1 MAKISDLLTID
12 YSIFAFPSGLA
23 LGAAVVALLYVVE
36 RRWGRCKAVERARS
50 PHAACLLLGLTA
62 AYVVA
67 GGLLPALADFSSSWP
82 FVTLLS
88 ALEMHLALVIIHRL
102 RSFHFRRDLAFIL
115 VHAGLWLAL
124 FSGMAGAADT
134 ARLHA
139 LLAVGEDVTT
149 AYDENGC
156 ELPLRHTMRLQ
167 RFAIERNPANNTVV
181 QFRAWLLVDDEPCE
195 LAVNS
200 PHSVGLGEDIY
211 LMSYHLNSSGTDVKD
226 CVIQVVHEPW
236 KYVTL
241 LGIVMLL
248 LGVVW
253 TVKTIKV
260 EGKV

>member
-134 ARLHA
+134 RKTDIFVTVQPAGRSPRL
-139 LLAVGEDVTT
+139 LSFDI
-149 AYDENGC
+149 D
-156 ELPLRHTMRLQ
+156 
-167 RFAIERNPANNTVV
+167 RNPADGSPIQYSATVV
-181 QFRAWLLVDDEPCE
+181 MDGDTIGV
-195 LAVNS
+195 AVNS
-200 PHSVGLGEDIY
+200 PYSASIADDIY
-211 LMSYHLNSSGTDVKD
+211 LIDFDTDMATGEVTY
-226 CVIQVVHEPW
+226 CVLQNVHQPW
-236 KYVTL
+236 KYPL
-241 LGIVMLL
+241 LAGIVMLL
-248 LGVVW
+248 TGTLAL
-253 TVKTIKV
+253 TLRKRK
-260 EGKV
+260 EAER

>member
-102 RSFHFRRDLAFIL
+102 RSFHFRRDFAFIL

-124 FSGMAGAADT
+124 FSGMAGTADT
-134 ARLHA
+134 RKTDIFVTVQPAGRSPRL
-139 LLAVGEDVTT
+139 LSFDI
-149 AYDENGC
+149 D
-156 ELPLRHTMRLQ
+156 
-167 RFAIERNPANNTVV
+167 RNPADGSPIQYSATVV
-181 QFRAWLLVDDEPCE
+181 MDGDTIGV
-195 LAVNS
+195 AVNS
-200 PHSVGLGEDIY
+200 PYSASIADDIY
-211 LMSYHLNSSGTDVKD
+211 LVDFDTDMATGEVTY
-226 CVIQVVHEPW
+226 CVLQNVHQPW
-236 KYVTL
+236 KYPL
-241 LGIVMLL
+241 LAGIVMLL
-248 LGVVW
+248 TGTLAL
-253 TVKTIKV
+253 TLRKRK
-260 EGKV
+260 EAER

>member
-12 YSIFAFPSGLA
+12 YSIVAFPSGLA

-50 PHAACLLLGLTA
+50 PHAACMLLGLTA

-134 ARLHA
+134 RKTDIFVTVQPAGRSPRL
-139 LLAVGEDVTT
+139 LSFDI
-149 AYDENGC
+149 D
-156 ELPLRHTMRLQ
+156 
-167 RFAIERNPANNTVV
+167 RNPADGSPIQYSATVV
-181 QFRAWLLVDDEPCE
+181 MDGDTIGV
-195 LAVNS
+195 AVNS
-200 PHSVGLGEDIY
+200 PYSASIADDIY
-211 LMSYHLNSSGTDVKD
+211 LVDFDTDMATGEVTY
-226 CVIQVVHEPW
+226 CVLQNVHQPW
-236 KYVTL
+236 KYPL
-241 LGIVMLL
+241 LAGIVMLL
-248 LGVVW
+248 TGTLAL
-253 TVKTIKV
+253 TLRKRK
-260 EGKV
+260 EAER

>member
-134 ARLHA
+134 RKTDIFITVQPAGRSPRL
-139 LLAVGEDVTT
+139 LSFDI
-149 AYDENGC
+149 D
-156 ELPLRHTMRLQ
+156 
-167 RFAIERNPANNTVV
+167 RNPADGSPIQYSATVV
-181 QFRAWLLVDDEPCE
+181 MDGDTIGV
-195 LAVNS
+195 AVNS
-200 PHSVGLGEDIY
+200 PYSASIADDIY
-211 LMSYHLNSSGTDVKD
+211 LVDFDTDMATGEVTY
-226 CVIQVVHEPW
+226 CVLQNVHQPW
-236 KYVTL
+236 KYPL
-241 LGIVMLL
+241 LAGIVMLL
-248 LGVVW
+248 TGTLAL
-253 TVKTIKV
+253 TLRKRK
-260 EGKV
+260 EAER

>member
-134 ARLHA
+134 RKTDIFVTVQPAGRSPRL
-139 LLAVGEDVTT
+139 LSFDI
-149 AYDENGC
+149 D
-156 ELPLRHTMRLQ
+156 
-167 RFAIERNPANNTVV
+167 RNPADGSPIQYSATVV
-181 QFRAWLLVDDEPCE
+181 MDGDTIGV
-195 LAVNS
+195 AVNS
-200 PHSVGLGEDIY
+200 PYSASIADDIY
-211 LMSYHLNSSGTDVKD
+211 LVDFDTDMATGEVTY
-226 CVIQVVHEPW
+226 CVLQNVHQPW
-236 KYVTL
+236 KYPL
-241 LGIVMLL
+241 LAGIVMLL
-248 LGVVW
+248 TGTLAL
-253 TVKTIKV
+253 TLRKRK
-260 EGKV
+260 EAAR

>member
-134 ARLHA
+134 RKTDIFVTVQPAGRSPRL
-139 LLAVGEDVTT
+139 LSFDI
-149 AYDENGC
+149 D
-156 ELPLRHTMRLQ
+156 
-167 RFAIERNPANNTVV
+167 RNPADGSPIQYSATVV
-181 QFRAWLLVDDEPCE
+181 MDGDTIGV
-195 LAVNS
+195 AVNS
-200 PHSVGLGEDIY
+200 PYSASIADDIY
-211 LMSYHLNSSGTDVKD
+211 LVDFDTDMATGKVTY
-226 CVIQVVHEPW
+226 CVLQNVHQPW
-236 KYVTL
+236 KYPL
-241 LGIVMLL
+241 LAGIVMLL
-248 LGVVW
+248 TGTLAL
-253 TVKTIKV
+253 TLRKRK
-260 EGKV
+260 EAER

>member
-134 ARLHA
+134 RKTDIFVTVQPAGRSPRL
-139 LLAVGEDVTT
+139 LSFDI
-149 AYDENGC
+149 D
-156 ELPLRHTMRLQ
+156 
-167 RFAIERNPANNTVV
+167 RNPADGSPIQYSATVV
-181 QFRAWLLVDDEPCE
+181 MDGDTIGIT
-195 LAVNS
+195 VNS
-200 PHSVGLGEDIY
+200 PYSASIADDIY
-211 LMSYHLNSSGTDVKD
+211 LVDFDTDMATGEVTY
-226 CVIQVVHEPW
+226 CVLQNVHQPW
-236 KYVTL
+236 KYPL
-241 LGIVMLL
+241 LAGIVMLL
-248 LGVVW
+248 TGTLAL
-253 TVKTIKV
+253 TLRKRK
-260 EGKV
+260 EAER

>member
-134 ARLHA
+134 RKTDIFVTMQPAGRSPRL
-139 LLAVGEDVTT
+139 LSFDI
-149 AYDENGC
+149 D
-156 ELPLRHTMRLQ
+156 
-167 RFAIERNPANNTVV
+167 RNPADGSPIQYSATVV
-181 QFRAWLLVDDEPCE
+181 MDGDTIGV
-195 LAVNS
+195 AVNS
-200 PHSVGLGEDIY
+200 PYSASIADDIY
-211 LMSYHLNSSGTDVKD
+211 LVDFDTDMATGKVTY
-226 CVIQVVHEPW
+226 CVLQNVHQPW
-236 KYVTL
+236 KYPL
-241 LGIVMLL
+241 LAGIVMLL
-248 LGVVW
+248 TGTLAL
-253 TVKTIKV
+253 TLRKRK
-260 EGKV
+260 EAER

>member
-50 PHAACLLLGLTA
+50 PHAACLLLGLAA

-134 ARLHA
+134 RKTDIFVTMQPAGRSPRL
-139 LLAVGEDVTT
+139 LSFDI
-149 AYDENGC
+149 D
-156 ELPLRHTMRLQ
+156 
-167 RFAIERNPANNTVV
+167 RNPADGSPIQYSATVV
-181 QFRAWLLVDDEPCE
+181 MDGDTIGV
-195 LAVNS
+195 AVNS
-200 PHSVGLGEDIY
+200 PYSASIADDIY
-211 LMSYHLNSSGTDVKD
+211 LVDFDTDMATGEVTY
-226 CVIQVVHEPW
+226 CVLQNVHQPW
-236 KYVTL
+236 KYPL
-241 LGIVMLL
+241 LAGIVMLL
-248 LGVVW
+248 TGTLAL
-253 TVKTIKV
+253 TLRKRK
-260 EGKV
+260 EAER

>member
-12 YSIFAFPSGLA
+12 YSIVAFPSGLA

-50 PHAACLLLGLTA
+50 PHAACMLLGLTA

-134 ARLHA
+134 RKTDIFVTMQPAGRSPRL
-139 LLAVGEDVTT
+139 LSFDI
-149 AYDENGC
+149 D
-156 ELPLRHTMRLQ
+156 
-167 RFAIERNPANNTVV
+167 RNPADGSPIQYSATVV
-181 QFRAWLLVDDEPCE
+181 MDGDTIGV
-195 LAVNS
+195 AVNS
-200 PHSVGLGEDIY
+200 PYSASIADDIY
-211 LMSYHLNSSGTDVKD
+211 LVDFDTDMATGEVTY
-226 CVIQVVHEPW
+226 CVLQNVHQPW
-236 KYVTL
+236 KYPL
-241 LGIVMLL
+241 LAGIVMLL
-248 LGVVW
+248 TGTLAL
-253 TVKTIKV
+253 TLRKRK
-260 EGKV
+260 EAER

>member
-115 VHAGLWLAL
+115 VHAGLWFAL

-134 ARLHA
+134 RKTDIFVTVQPAGRSPRL
-139 LLAVGEDVTT
+139 LSFDI
-149 AYDENGC
+149 D
-156 ELPLRHTMRLQ
+156 
-167 RFAIERNPANNTVV
+167 RNPADGSPIQYSATVV
-181 QFRAWLLVDDEPCE
+181 MDGDTIGV
-195 LAVNS
+195 AVNS
-200 PHSVGLGEDIY
+200 PYSASIADDIY
-211 LMSYHLNSSGTDVKD
+211 LVDFDTDMATGEVTY
-226 CVIQVVHEPW
+226 CVLQNVHQPW
-236 KYVTL
+236 KYPL
-241 LGIVMLL
+241 LAGIVMLL
-248 LGVVW
+248 TGTLAL
-253 TVKTIKV
+253 TLRKRK
-260 EGKV
+260 EAER

>member
-102 RSFHFRRDLAFIL
+102 RSFNFRRDLAFIL

-134 ARLHA
+134 RKTDIFVTVQPAGRSPRL
-139 LLAVGEDVTT
+139 LSFDI
-149 AYDENGC
+149 D
-156 ELPLRHTMRLQ
+156 
-167 RFAIERNPANNTVV
+167 RNPADGSPIQYSATVV
-181 QFRAWLLVDDEPCE
+181 MDGDTIGV
-195 LAVNS
+195 AVNS
-200 PHSVGLGEDIY
+200 PYSASIADDIY
-211 LMSYHLNSSGTDVKD
+211 LVDFDTDMATGEVTY
-226 CVIQVVHEPW
+226 CVLQNVHQPW
-236 KYVTL
+236 KYPL
-241 LGIVMLL
+241 LAGIVMLL
-248 LGVVW
+248 TGTLAL
-253 TVKTIKV
+253 TLRKRK
-260 EGKV
+260 EAER

>member
-88 ALEMHLALVIIHRL
+88 ALEMHLVLVIIHRL

-134 ARLHA
+134 RKTDIFATVQPAGRSPRL
-139 LLAVGEDVTT
+139 LSFDI
-149 AYDENGC
+149 D
-156 ELPLRHTMRLQ
+156 
-167 RFAIERNPANNTVV
+167 RNPADGSPIQYSATVV
-181 QFRAWLLVDDEPCE
+181 MDGDTIGV
-195 LAVNS
+195 AVNS
-200 PHSVGLGEDIY
+200 PYSASIADDIY
-211 LMSYHLNSSGTDVKD
+211 LVDFDTDMATGEVTY
-226 CVIQVVHEPW
+226 CVLQNVHQPW
-236 KYVTL
+236 KYPL
-241 LGIVMLL
+241 LAGIVMLL
-248 LGVVW
+248 TGTLAL
-253 TVKTIKV
+253 TLRKRK
-260 EGKV
+260 EAER

>member
-134 ARLHA
+134 RKTDIFVTVQPAGRSPRL
-139 LLAVGEDVTT
+139 LSFDI
-149 AYDENGC
+149 D
-156 ELPLRHTMRLQ
+156 
-167 RFAIERNPANNTVV
+167 RNPADGSPIQYSATVV
-181 QFRAWLLVDDEPCE
+181 MDGDTIGV
-195 LAVNS
+195 AVNS
-200 PHSVGLGEDIY
+200 PYSASIADDIY
-211 LMSYHLNSSGTDVKD
+211 LVDFDTDMATGEVTY
-226 CVIQVVHEPW
+226 CVLQNVHQPW
-236 KYVTL
+236 KYPL
-241 LGIVMLL
+241 LAGIVMLL
-248 LGVVW
+248 TGTLAL
-253 TVKTIKV
+253 TLRKRK
-260 EGKV
+260 EAER

>member
-50 PHAACLLLGLTA
+50 PHAACMLLGLTA

-134 ARLHA
+134 RKTDIFVTVQPAGRSPRL
-139 LLAVGEDVTT
+139 LSFQID
-149 AYDENGC
+149 
-156 ELPLRHTMRLQ
+156 
-167 RFAIERNPANNTVV
+167 RNPADGSPV
-181 QFRAWLLVDDEPCE
+181 QYSAEVMMNGDTIR
-195 LAVNS
+195 LAVNR
-200 PHSVGLGEDIY
+200 PYSVGMAEDLYLVDFNTNMMTGEVDYCI
-211 LMSYHLNSSGTDVKD
+211 LQK
-226 CVIQVVHEPW
+226 VHQPW
-236 KYVTL
+236 KYPMLAGIGSL
-241 LGIVMLL
+241 LAG
-248 LGVVW
+248 
-253 TVKTIKV
+253 TIIMTTRRRK
-260 EGKV
+260 EAER

>member
-124 FSGMAGAADT
+124 FSGMVGAADT
-134 ARLHA
+134 RKTDIFVTVQPAGRSPRL
-139 LLAVGEDVTT
+139 LSFDI
-149 AYDENGC
+149 D
-156 ELPLRHTMRLQ
+156 
-167 RFAIERNPANNTVV
+167 RNPADGSPIQYSATVV
-181 QFRAWLLVDDEPCE
+181 MDGDTIGV
-195 LAVNS
+195 AVNS
-200 PHSVGLGEDIY
+200 PYSASIADDIY
-211 LMSYHLNSSGTDVKD
+211 LVDFDTDMATGEVTY
-226 CVIQVVHEPW
+226 CVLQNVHQPW
-236 KYVTL
+236 KYPL
-241 LGIVMLL
+241 LAGIVMLL
-248 LGVVW
+248 TGTLAL
-253 TVKTIKV
+253 TLRKRK
-260 EGKV
+260 EAER

>member
-36 RRWGRCKAVERARS
+36 RKWGRCKAVERARS

-134 ARLHA
+134 RKTDIFVTVQPAGRSPRL
-139 LLAVGEDVTT
+139 LSFDI
-149 AYDENGC
+149 D
-156 ELPLRHTMRLQ
+156 
-167 RFAIERNPANNTVV
+167 RNPADGSPIQYSATVV
-181 QFRAWLLVDDEPCE
+181 MDGDTIGV
-195 LAVNS
+195 AVNS
-200 PHSVGLGEDIY
+200 PYSASIADDIY
-211 LMSYHLNSSGTDVKD
+211 LVDFDTDMATGEVTY
-226 CVIQVVHEPW
+226 CVLQNVHQPW
-236 KYVTL
+236 KYPL
-241 LGIVMLL
+241 LAGIVMLL
-248 LGVVW
+248 TGTLAL
-253 TVKTIKV
+253 TLRKRK
-260 EGKV
+260 EAER

>member
-50 PHAACLLLGLTA
+50 PHAACMLLGLTA

-134 ARLHA
+134 RKTDIFVTVQPAGRSPRL
-139 LLAVGEDVTT
+139 LSFDI
-149 AYDENGC
+149 D
-156 ELPLRHTMRLQ
+156 
-167 RFAIERNPANNTVV
+167 RNPADGSPIQYSATVV
-181 QFRAWLLVDDEPCE
+181 MDGDTIGV
-195 LAVNS
+195 AVNS
-200 PHSVGLGEDIY
+200 PYSASIADDIY
-211 LMSYHLNSSGTDVKD
+211 LVDFETDMATGEVTY
-226 CVIQVVHEPW
+226 CVLQNVHQPW
-236 KYVTL
+236 KYPL
-241 LGIVMLL
+241 LAGIVMLL
-248 LGVVW
+248 TGTLAL
-253 TVKTIKV
+253 TLRKRK
-260 EGKV
+260 EAER

>member
-1 MAKISDLLTID
+1 MTKISDLLTID

-88 ALEMHLALVIIHRL
+88 ALEMHLVLVIIHRL

-134 ARLHA
+134 RKTDIFVMVQPAGRSPRL
-139 LLAVGEDVTT
+139 LSFDI
-149 AYDENGC
+149 D
-156 ELPLRHTMRLQ
+156 
-167 RFAIERNPANNTVV
+167 RNPADGSPIQYSATVV
-181 QFRAWLLVDDEPCE
+181 MDGDTIGV
-195 LAVNS
+195 AVNS
-200 PHSVGLGEDIY
+200 PYSASIADDIY
-211 LMSYHLNSSGTDVKD
+211 LVDFDTDMTTGEVTY
-226 CVIQVVHEPW
+226 CVLQNVHQPW
-236 KYVTL
+236 KYPL
-241 LGIVMLL
+241 LAGIVMLL
-248 LGVVW
+248 TGTLAL
-253 TVKTIKV
+253 TLRKRK
-260 EGKV
+260 EAER

>member
-50 PHAACLLLGLTA
+50 PHAACMLLGLTA

-134 ARLHA
+134 RKTDIFVTVQPAGRSPRL
-139 LLAVGEDVTT
+139 LSFDI
-149 AYDENGC
+149 D
-156 ELPLRHTMRLQ
+156 
-167 RFAIERNPANNTVV
+167 RNPADGSPIQYSATVV
-181 QFRAWLLVDDEPCE
+181 MDGDTIGV
-195 LAVNS
+195 AVNS
-200 PHSVGLGEDIY
+200 PYSASIADDIY
-211 LMSYHLNSSGTDVKD
+211 LVDFDTDMATGEVTY
-226 CVIQVVHEPW
+226 CVLQNVHQPW
-236 KYVTL
+236 KYPL
-241 LGIVMLL
+241 LAGIVMLL
-248 LGVVW
+248 TGTLAL
-253 TVKTIKV
+253 TLRKRK
-260 EGKV
+260 EAER

>member
-134 ARLHA
+134 RKTDIFVTVQPAGCSPRL
-139 LLAVGEDVTT
+139 LSFDI
-149 AYDENGC
+149 D
-156 ELPLRHTMRLQ
+156 
-167 RFAIERNPANNTVV
+167 RNPADGSPIQYSATVV
-181 QFRAWLLVDDEPCE
+181 MDGDTIGV
-195 LAVNS
+195 AVNS
-200 PHSVGLGEDIY
+200 PYSASIADDIY
-211 LMSYHLNSSGTDVKD
+211 LVDFDTDMATGEVTY
-226 CVIQVVHEPW
+226 CVLQNVHQPW
-236 KYVTL
+236 KYPL
-241 LGIVMLL
+241 LAGIVMLL
-248 LGVVW
+248 TGTLAL
-253 TVKTIKV
+253 TLRKRK
-260 EGKV
+260 EAER

>member
-50 PHAACLLLGLTA
+50 PHAACLLLGLAA

-124 FSGMAGAADT
+124 LSGMAGAADT
-134 ARLHA
+134 RKTDIFVTMQPAGRSPRL
-139 LLAVGEDVTT
+139 LSFDI
-149 AYDENGC
+149 D
-156 ELPLRHTMRLQ
+156 
-167 RFAIERNPANNTVV
+167 RNPADGSPIQYSATVV
-181 QFRAWLLVDDEPCE
+181 MDGDTIGV
-195 LAVNS
+195 AVNS
-200 PHSVGLGEDIY
+200 PYSASIADDIY
-211 LMSYHLNSSGTDVKD
+211 LVDFDTDMATGEVTY
-226 CVIQVVHEPW
+226 CVLQNVHQPW
-236 KYVTL
+236 KYPL
-241 LGIVMLL
+241 LAGIVMLL
-248 LGVVW
+248 TGTLAL
-253 TVKTIKV
+253 TLRKRK
-260 EGKV
+260 EAER

>member
-134 ARLHA
+134 RKTDIFVTMQPAGRSPRL
-139 LLAVGEDVTT
+139 LSFDI
-149 AYDENGC
+149 D
-156 ELPLRHTMRLQ
+156 
-167 RFAIERNPANNTVV
+167 RNPADGSPIQYSATVV
-181 QFRAWLLVDDEPCE
+181 MDGDTIGV
-195 LAVNS
+195 AVNS
-200 PHSVGLGEDIY
+200 PYSASIADDIY
-211 LMSYHLNSSGTDVKD
+211 LVDFETDMATGEVTY
-226 CVIQVVHEPW
+226 CVLQNVHQPW
-236 KYVTL
+236 KYPL
-241 LGIVMLL
+241 LAGIVMLL
-248 LGVVW
+248 TGTLAL
-253 TVKTIKV
+253 TLRKRK
-260 EGKV
+260 EAER

>member
-50 PHAACLLLGLTA
+50 PHAACMLLGLTA

-124 FSGMAGAADT
+124 LSGMAGAADT
-134 ARLHA
+134 RKTDIFVTMQPAGRSPRL
-139 LLAVGEDVTT
+139 LSFDI
-149 AYDENGC
+149 D
-156 ELPLRHTMRLQ
+156 
-167 RFAIERNPANNTVV
+167 RNPAEGSPIQYSATVV
-181 QFRAWLLVDDEPCE
+181 MDGDTIGV
-195 LAVNS
+195 AVNS
-200 PHSVGLGEDIY
+200 PYSASIADDIY
-211 LMSYHLNSSGTDVKD
+211 LVDFDTDMATGEVTY
-226 CVIQVVHEPW
+226 CVLQNVHQPW
-236 KYVTL
+236 KYPL
-241 LGIVMLL
+241 LAGIVMLL
-248 LGVVW
+248 TGTLAL
-253 TVKTIKV
+253 TLRKRK
-260 EGKV
+260 EAER

>member
-102 RSFHFRRDLAFIL
+102 RSFHFRRDFAFIL

-134 ARLHA
+134 RKTDIFVTVQPAGRSPRL
-139 LLAVGEDVTT
+139 LSFDI
-149 AYDENGC
+149 D
-156 ELPLRHTMRLQ
+156 
-167 RFAIERNPANNTVV
+167 RNPADGSPIQYSATVV
-181 QFRAWLLVDDEPCE
+181 MDGDTIGV
-195 LAVNS
+195 AVNS
-200 PHSVGLGEDIY
+200 PYSASIADDIY
-211 LMSYHLNSSGTDVKD
+211 LVDFDTDMATGEVTY
-226 CVIQVVHEPW
+226 CVLQNVHQPW
-236 KYVTL
+236 KYPL
-241 LGIVMLL
+241 LAGIVMLL
-248 LGVVW
+248 TGTLAL
-253 TVKTIKV
+253 TLRKRK
-260 EGKV
+260 EAER

>member
-102 RSFHFRRDLAFIL
+102 RSFHFRCDLAFIL

-124 FSGMAGAADT
+124 LSGMAGAADT
-134 ARLHA
+134 RKTDIFVTVQPAGRSPRL
-139 LLAVGEDVTT
+139 LSFDI
-149 AYDENGC
+149 D
-156 ELPLRHTMRLQ
+156 
-167 RFAIERNPANNTVV
+167 RNPADGSPIQYSATVV
-181 QFRAWLLVDDEPCE
+181 MDGDTIGV
-195 LAVNS
+195 AVNS
-200 PHSVGLGEDIY
+200 PYSASIADDIY
-211 LMSYHLNSSGTDVKD
+211 LVDFDTDMATGEVTY
-226 CVIQVVHEPW
+226 CVLQNVHQPW
-236 KYVTL
+236 KYPL
-241 LGIVMLL
+241 LAGIVMLL
-248 LGVVW
+248 TGTLAL
-253 TVKTIKV
+253 TLRKRK
-260 EGKV
+260 EAER

>member
-50 PHAACLLLGLTA
+50 PHAACMLLGLTA

-67 GGLLPALADFSSSWP
+67 GGLLSALADFSSSWP

-134 ARLHA
+134 RKTDIFVTVQPAGRSPRL
-139 LLAVGEDVTT
+139 LSFDI
-149 AYDENGC
+149 D
-156 ELPLRHTMRLQ
+156 
-167 RFAIERNPANNTVV
+167 RNPADGSPIQYSATVV
-181 QFRAWLLVDDEPCE
+181 MDGDTIGV
-195 LAVNS
+195 AVNS
-200 PHSVGLGEDIY
+200 PYSASIADDIY
-211 LMSYHLNSSGTDVKD
+211 LVDFDTDMATGEVTY
-226 CVIQVVHEPW
+226 CVLQNVHQPW
-236 KYVTL
+236 KYPL
-241 LGIVMLL
+241 LAGIVMLL
-248 LGVVW
+248 TGTLAL
-253 TVKTIKV
+253 TLRKRK
-260 EGKV
+260 EAER

>member
-50 PHAACLLLGLTA
+50 PHAACMLLGLTA

-124 FSGMAGAADT
+124 LSGMAGAADT
-134 ARLHA
+134 RKTDIFVTMQPAGRSPRL
-139 LLAVGEDVTT
+139 LSFDI
-149 AYDENGC
+149 D
-156 ELPLRHTMRLQ
+156 
-167 RFAIERNPANNTVV
+167 RNPADGSPIQYSATVV
-181 QFRAWLLVDDEPCE
+181 MDGDTIGV
-195 LAVNS
+195 AVNS
-200 PHSVGLGEDIY
+200 PYSASIADDIY
-211 LMSYHLNSSGTDVKD
+211 LVDFDTDMATGEVTY
-226 CVIQVVHEPW
+226 CVLQNVHQPW
-236 KYVTL
+236 KYPL
-241 LGIVMLL
+241 LAGIVMLL
-248 LGVVW
+248 TGTLAL
-253 TVKTIKV
+253 TLRKRK
-260 EGKV
+260 EAER

>member
-23 LGAAVVALLYVVE
+23 LGVAVVALLYVVE

-115 VHAGLWLAL
+115 VHAGLWFAL

-134 ARLHA
+134 RKTDIFVTVQPAGRSPRL
-139 LLAVGEDVTT
+139 LSFDI
-149 AYDENGC
+149 D
-156 ELPLRHTMRLQ
+156 
-167 RFAIERNPANNTVV
+167 RNPADGSPIQYSATVV
-181 QFRAWLLVDDEPCE
+181 MDGDTIGV
-195 LAVNS
+195 AVNS
-200 PHSVGLGEDIY
+200 PYSASIADDIY
-211 LMSYHLNSSGTDVKD
+211 LVDFETDMATGEVTY
-226 CVIQVVHEPW
+226 CVLQNVHQPW
-236 KYVTL
+236 KYPL
-241 LGIVMLL
+241 LAGIVMLL
-248 LGVVW
+248 TGTLAL
-253 TVKTIKV
+253 TLRKRK
-260 EGKV
+260 EAER

>member
-36 RRWGRCKAVERARS
+36 CRWGRCKAVERARS

-124 FSGMAGAADT
+124 FSGMAGTADT
-134 ARLHA
+134 RKTDIFVTVQPAGRSPRL
-139 LLAVGEDVTT
+139 LSFDI
-149 AYDENGC
+149 D
-156 ELPLRHTMRLQ
+156 
-167 RFAIERNPANNTVV
+167 RNPADGSPIQYSATVV
-181 QFRAWLLVDDEPCE
+181 MDGDTIGV
-195 LAVNS
+195 AVNS
-200 PHSVGLGEDIY
+200 PYSASIADDIY
-211 LMSYHLNSSGTDVKD
+211 LVDFDTDMATGEVTY
-226 CVIQVVHEPW
+226 CVLQNVHQPW
-236 KYVTL
+236 KYPL
-241 LGIVMLL
+241 LAGIVMLL
-248 LGVVW
+248 TGTLAL
-253 TVKTIKV
+253 TLRKRK
-260 EGKV
+260 EAER

>member
-134 ARLHA
+134 RKTDIFVTVQPAGRSSRL
-139 LLAVGEDVTT
+139 LSFDI
-149 AYDENGC
+149 D
-156 ELPLRHTMRLQ
+156 
-167 RFAIERNPANNTVV
+167 RNPADGSPIQYSATVV
-181 QFRAWLLVDDEPCE
+181 MDGDTIGV
-195 LAVNS
+195 AVNS
-200 PHSVGLGEDIY
+200 PYSASIADDIY
-211 LMSYHLNSSGTDVKD
+211 LVDFDTDMATGEVTY
-226 CVIQVVHEPW
+226 CVLQNVHQPW
-236 KYVTL
+236 KYPL
-241 LGIVMLL
+241 LAGIVMLL
-248 LGVVW
+248 TGTLAL
-253 TVKTIKV
+253 TLRKRK
-260 EGKV
+260 EAER

>member
-36 RRWGRCKAVERARS
+36 RRLGRCKAVERARS

-134 ARLHA
+134 RKTDIFVTVQPAGRSPRL
-139 LLAVGEDVTT
+139 LSFDI
-149 AYDENGC
+149 D
-156 ELPLRHTMRLQ
+156 
-167 RFAIERNPANNTVV
+167 RNPADGSPIQYSATVV
-181 QFRAWLLVDDEPCE
+181 MDGDTIGV
-195 LAVNS
+195 AVNS
-200 PHSVGLGEDIY
+200 PYSASIADDIY
-211 LMSYHLNSSGTDVKD
+211 LVDFDTDMATGEVTY
-226 CVIQVVHEPW
+226 CVLQNVHQPW
-236 KYVTL
+236 KYPL
-241 LGIVMLL
+241 LAGIVMLL
-248 LGVVW
+248 TGTLAL
-253 TVKTIKV
+253 TLRKRK
-260 EGKV
+260 EAER

>member
-23 LGAAVVALLYVVE
+23 LGAAVVALLYVVD

-50 PHAACLLLGLTA
+50 PHAACMLLGLTA

-134 ARLHA
+134 RKTDIFVTVQPAGRSPRL
-139 LLAVGEDVTT
+139 LSFDI
-149 AYDENGC
+149 D
-156 ELPLRHTMRLQ
+156 
-167 RFAIERNPANNTVV
+167 RNPADGSPIQYSATVV
-181 QFRAWLLVDDEPCE
+181 MDGDTIGV
-195 LAVNS
+195 AVNS
-200 PHSVGLGEDIY
+200 PYSASIADDIY
-211 LMSYHLNSSGTDVKD
+211 LVDFDTDMATGEVTY
-226 CVIQVVHEPW
+226 CVLQNVHQPW
-236 KYVTL
+236 KYPL
-241 LGIVMLL
+241 LAGIVMLL
-248 LGVVW
+248 TGTLAL
-253 TVKTIKV
+253 TLRKRK
-260 EGKV
+260 EAER

>member
-50 PHAACLLLGLTA
+50 PHAACMLLGLTA

-134 ARLHA
+134 RKTDIFVTVQPAGRSPRL
-139 LLAVGEDVTT
+139 LSFDI
-149 AYDENGC
+149 D
-156 ELPLRHTMRLQ
+156 
-167 RFAIERNPANNTVV
+167 RNPADGSPIQYSATVV
-181 QFRAWLLVDDEPCE
+181 MDGDTIGV
-195 LAVNS
+195 AVNS
-200 PHSVGLGEDIY
+200 PYSASIADDIY
-211 LMSYHLNSSGTDVKD
+211 LVDFDTDMATGEVTY
-226 CVIQVVHEPW
+226 CVLQNVHQPW
-236 KYVTL
+236 KYPL
-241 LGIVMLL
+241 LAGIVMLL
-248 LGVVW
+248 TGILAL
-253 TVKTIKV
+253 TLRKRK
-260 EGKV
+260 EAER

>member
-124 FSGMAGAADT
+124 LSGMAGAADT
-134 ARLHA
+134 RKTDIFVTVQPAGRSPRL
-139 LLAVGEDVTT
+139 LSFDI
-149 AYDENGC
+149 D
-156 ELPLRHTMRLQ
+156 
-167 RFAIERNPANNTVV
+167 RNPADGSPIQYSATVV
-181 QFRAWLLVDDEPCE
+181 MDGDTIGV
-195 LAVNS
+195 AVNS
-200 PHSVGLGEDIY
+200 PYSASIADDIY
-211 LMSYHLNSSGTDVKD
+211 LVDFDTDMATGEVTY
-226 CVIQVVHEPW
+226 CVLQNVHQPW
-236 KYVTL
+236 KYPL
-241 LGIVMLL
+241 LAGIVMLL
-248 LGVVW
+248 TGTLAL
-253 TVKTIKV
+253 TLRKRK
-260 EGKV
+260 EAER

>member
-50 PHAACLLLGLTA
+50 PHAACMLLGLTA

-102 RSFHFRRDLAFIL
+102 RSFHFRRDFAFIL

-134 ARLHA
+134 RKTDIFVTMQPAGRSPRL
-139 LLAVGEDVTT
+139 LSFDI
-149 AYDENGC
+149 D
-156 ELPLRHTMRLQ
+156 
-167 RFAIERNPANNTVV
+167 RNPADGSPIQYSATVV
-181 QFRAWLLVDDEPCE
+181 MDGDTIGV
-195 LAVNS
+195 AVNS
-200 PHSVGLGEDIY
+200 PYSASIADDIY
-211 LMSYHLNSSGTDVKD
+211 LVDFDTDMATGEVTY
-226 CVIQVVHEPW
+226 CVLQNVHQPW
-236 KYVTL
+236 KYPL
-241 LGIVMLL
+241 LAGIVMLL
-248 LGVVW
+248 TGTLAL
-253 TVKTIKV
+253 TLRKRK
-260 EGKV
+260 EAER

>member
-36 RRWGRCKAVERARS
+36 RRWGRCKAVEWARS
-50 PHAACLLLGLTA
+50 PHAACMLLGLTA

-134 ARLHA
+134 RKTDIFVTMQPAGRSPH
-139 LLAVGEDVTT
+139 LLSFDI
-149 AYDENGC
+149 D
-156 ELPLRHTMRLQ
+156 
-167 RFAIERNPANNTVV
+167 RNPADGSPIQYSATVV
-181 QFRAWLLVDDEPCE
+181 MDGDTIGV
-195 LAVNS
+195 AVNS
-200 PHSVGLGEDIY
+200 PYSASIADDIY
-211 LMSYHLNSSGTDVKD
+211 LVDFDTDMATGEVTY
-226 CVIQVVHEPW
+226 CVLQNVHQPW
-236 KYVTL
+236 KYPL
-241 LGIVMLL
+241 LAGIVMLL
-248 LGVVW
+248 TGTLAL
-253 TVKTIKV
+253 TLRKRK
-260 EGKV
+260 EAER

>member
-36 RRWGRCKAVERARS
+36 RRLRRCKAVERARS

-115 VHAGLWLAL
+115 VHAGLWFAL

-134 ARLHA
+134 RKTDIFVTVQPAGRSPRL
-139 LLAVGEDVTT
+139 LSFDI
-149 AYDENGC
+149 D
-156 ELPLRHTMRLQ
+156 
-167 RFAIERNPANNTVV
+167 RNPADGSPIQYSATVV
-181 QFRAWLLVDDEPCE
+181 MDGDTIGV
-195 LAVNS
+195 AVNS
-200 PHSVGLGEDIY
+200 PYSASIADDIY
-211 LMSYHLNSSGTDVKD
+211 LVDFDTDMATGEVTY
-226 CVIQVVHEPW
+226 CVLQNVHQPW
-236 KYVTL
+236 KYPL
-241 LGIVMLL
+241 LAGIVMLL
-248 LGVVW
+248 TGTLAL
-253 TVKTIKV
+253 TLRKRK
-260 EGKV
+260 EAER

>member
-134 ARLHA
+134 RKTDIFVTVQPAGRSPRL
-139 LLAVGEDVTT
+139 LSFNID
-149 AYDENGC
+149 
-156 ELPLRHTMRLQ
+156 
-167 RFAIERNPANNTVV
+167 RNPADGSPIQYSATVV
-181 QFRAWLLVDDEPCE
+181 MDGDTIGV
-195 LAVNS
+195 AVNS
-200 PHSVGLGEDIY
+200 PYSASIADDIY
-211 LMSYHLNSSGTDVKD
+211 LVDFDTDMATGEVTY
-226 CVIQVVHEPW
+226 CVLQNVHQPW
-236 KYVTL
+236 KYPL
-241 LGIVMLL
+241 LAGIVMLL
-248 LGVVW
+248 TGTLAL
-253 TVKTIKV
+253 TLRKRK
-260 EGKV
+260 EAER